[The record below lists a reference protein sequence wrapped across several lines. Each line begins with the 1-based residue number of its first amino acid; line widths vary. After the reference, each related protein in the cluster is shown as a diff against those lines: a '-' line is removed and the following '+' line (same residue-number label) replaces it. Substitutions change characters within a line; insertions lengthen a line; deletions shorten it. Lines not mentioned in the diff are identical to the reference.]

1 MWREH
6 WLPSDRHDDVVAE
19 SCHGVMTA
27 WRCATLGC
35 QHGVREGIMHPA
47 AFKKKLRRDLKAQE
61 REDLVWGNKL
71 ERGEEVRSISDLKV
85 WSESESV
92 MTAGRKKNK

>member
-1 MWREH
+1 
-6 WLPSDRHDDVVAE
+6 
-19 SCHGVMTA
+19 
-27 WRCATLGC
+27 
-35 QHGVREGIMHPA
+35 MHPA

-71 ERGEEVRSISDLKV
+71 ERGEEFRSISDLKV

-92 MTAGRKKNK
+92 MTAGRKKKIKITEQRQVKHMDSAVDLQGSYQGLTLSKSALSSE